1 MSPSDRYRLER
12 IAATGSLLIRTLTD
26 EHIDSKSPLTNYKH
40 QWLVTTPLH
49 NIGK

>member
-26 EHIDSKSPLTNYKH
+26 EHIDSKSLLTNYKH